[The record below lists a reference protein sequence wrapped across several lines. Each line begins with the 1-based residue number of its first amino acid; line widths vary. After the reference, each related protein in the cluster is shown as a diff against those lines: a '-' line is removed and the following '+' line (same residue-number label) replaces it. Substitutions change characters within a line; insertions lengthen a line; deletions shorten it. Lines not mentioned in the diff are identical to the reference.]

1 MLGGLFILGGSLI
14 TQRQPV
20 RSRAANVT
28 SDSSADG
35 SLSAKVHGIEAPAF
49 VPRQFTGYLFAS
61 LAALA
66 YGTTPIM
73 ARSALEHSGPAT
85 GILGGLIAYGSAT
98 AVVAAALL
106 WSPLWQDVVAL
117 KRENVVW
124 FINSGVFVAVAQG
137 LFYAAV
143 AVAPIMVVMPLMQ
156 LSLVFRLSFSKW
168 VNPDHEVFGP
178 LVSAGAIISVVG
190 ACLVSINT
198 NVILDA
204 LSIPEIAVRVLRWRI

>member
-20 RSRAANVT
+20 RPRAANVT
-28 SDSSADG
+28 SDPSADG
-35 SLSAKVHGIEAPAF
+35 SLSAKVHGIEPPAF

-98 AVVAAALL
+98 AVVVAALL